1 MGSVQWLWLGIL
13 IIRLTSS
20 LIKKDVISA
29 LPLLILFTHNAHL
42 SKTYECLCNFGMK
55 IYIIYINE
63 KNHLIISLFNK
74 LNQKLFKEY
83 FVYDILGHPVLVVS
97 VY

>member
-29 LPLLILFTHNAHL
+29 LPLLILFIHNAHL
-42 SKTYECLCNFGMK
+42 SKTYECLCHFGMK
-55 IYIIYINE
+55 NIIYINE
-63 KNHLIISLFNK
+63 KNHLIFSLFNK

-83 FVYDILGHPVLVVS
+83 IVYDILGHPVLVVS
-97 VY
+97 VN

>member
-1 MGSVQWLWLGIL
+1 MGSVQWLWSGIL

-42 SKTYECLCNFGMK
+42 SKTCECLCNFGMK

-74 LNQKLFKEY
+74 WNQKLFKEY
-83 FVYDILGHPVLVVS
+83 IVYDIPGHPVLVVS